1 MRILL
6 RWNDCRTAL
15 HRCHWLCIER
25 SMLNP
30 YNACVGPLSES
41 EGEMGERMME
51 EGNEEGS
58 NQSDPTGGR
67 APSRVKGQTS
77 PEQIDHQGNRRYRCL
92 WSKTHTHTHVR
103 AHTHRYTNTQT
114 HTHTH
119 KHTHTHRHII
129 MLNPLIYL
137 STILNVCLFIF
148 YLFSFSLCL
157 SGCLSVC
164 LWSSPLSN

>member
-1 MRILL
+1 M
-6 RWNDCRTAL
+6 TAEQPYIDVTDIYVM
-15 HRCHWLCIER
+15 CIER

-92 WSKTHTHTHVR
+92 
-103 AHTHRYTNTQT
+103 
-114 HTHTH
+114 
-119 KHTHTHRHII
+119 
-129 MLNPLIYL
+129 
-137 STILNVCLFIF
+137 
-148 YLFSFSLCL
+148 
-157 SGCLSVC
+157 
-164 LWSSPLSN
+164 